1 MTDSPPSAR
10 RAGILVVGLAALALA
25 AAACTGGTDGGPP
38 DAATAPAAI
47 EAAATA
53 SPTPTAEP
61 MTAAA
66 PEAPVGPSPEAVDA
80 AVRALMGM
88 MRGGGEDPFT
98 GPPESLPPEV
108 RALLDALGVDLLLG
122 VVFGEAGA
130 TLAVEAVFPGSP
142 AERAGLAAAGD
153 VVTAIDGEPTADP
166 AVLRA
171 AVEAVGLGE
180 SYALTVARGGA
191 ERTIEVE
198 RPSEADTAWRSEMLR
213 TLALG
218 LMLADRPGASD
229 VPPSLLGE
237 MLEETPDGLR
247 VFAVFPGSPADR
259 AGLRAGDLVL
269 AIDGRPLASLDDLRA
284 LMTAFNPAGG
294 EVEVAIRRDG
304 EDVTLRVDVRGG
316 LLGGAPTR

>member
-25 AAACTGGTDGGPP
+25 AAACTGDTDGGPP
-38 DAATAPAAI
+38 DAATAPAVI

-80 AVRALMGM
+80 AVRALMRM

-130 TLAVEAVFPGSP
+130 TLAVEVVFPGSP
-142 AERAGLAAAGD
+142 AERAGLAAGD
-153 VVTAIDGEPTADP
+153 AVTAIDGEPTADP
-166 AVLRA
+166 AALRA
-171 AVEAVGLGE
+171 AVEAVAPGE
-180 SYALTVARGGA
+180 SYALTVARRGA
-191 ERTIEVE
+191 DRTIEVE
-198 RPSEADTAWRSEMLR
+198 REAEVGSAWRSEMLR

-218 LMLADRPGASD
+218 LMLADQPDASD

-304 EDVTLRVDVRGG
+304 KDVTLRVDVRGG